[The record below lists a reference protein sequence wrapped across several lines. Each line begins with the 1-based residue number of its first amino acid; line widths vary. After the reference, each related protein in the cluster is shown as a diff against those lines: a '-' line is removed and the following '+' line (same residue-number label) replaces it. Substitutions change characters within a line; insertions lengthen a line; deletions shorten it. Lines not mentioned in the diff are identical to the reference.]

1 MGIAITSGVLASL
14 DSRATARSEGSP
26 ERQSASA
33 SGASTPTLLSA
44 GDAAIPSRF
53 IACVSRQES
62 ARKLRRT
69 FGDLGPS
76 GQAVEVVV
84 GDNLQAIQE
93 SDVVILWYLS
103 LPIL

>member
-14 DSRATARSEGSP
+14 EARTTARSEGSP

-33 SGASTPTLLSA
+33 SGTSTPTLLSA
-44 GDAAIPSRF
+44 SDAAVPSRF
-53 IACVSRQES
+53 LACVSRQES

-69 FGDLGPS
+69 FGDLGPA
-76 GQAVEVVV
+76 GQAVEIVV

-93 SDVVILWYLS
+93 SEVVILW
-103 LPIL
+103 